1 MKFFDGLLIVAEIFL
16 AADQNDGKALAEME
30 HLGDPLDF
38 PQLISFCS
46 CSCTGG
52 ALHLRVTGVLAYLLL
67 YIVQRIWR
75 VDGETNENDMGI
87 WIGQRAQTIVI
98 FLACRIP

>member
-1 MKFFDGLLIVAEIFL
+1 
-16 AADQNDGKALAEME
+16 ME
-30 HLGDPLDF
+30 NFRDPLDS
-38 PQLISFCS
+38 PPLISFCS
-46 CSCTGG
+46 SSYKRVV
-52 ALHLRVTGVLAYLLL
+52 LHVRGSGVLAYLLL

-75 VDGETNENDMGI
+75 VDGETNEDDMGI